1 MSLEVNIKKDL
12 GSFVLDI
19 AFNTEM
25 GISALLGASGCGKSL
40 TLKCIAGIIKPDSG
54 RIVLN
59 GRVLFDSK
67 EKIDIPPQKRGVG
80 YLFQNYA
87 LFPNMTVEQNIACGI
102 YHEKNK
108 KLKKKKVAEI
118 IEKMQISG
126 LEKRKPHQLSG
137 GQQQRVALAR
147 ILIGNPEI
155 LLLDEP
161 FSALDSYLK
170 EYMISEVKKILLEYD
185 KDMLLVTHSREEA
198 YALCSDILVMDNGK
212 LSRKGPKDEVFYDPQ
227 TVSAA
232 ILTGC
237 KNIYKAEKYDDS
249 TVNVTDLGIKLKVS
263 RKIYDGVCAIGI
275 RGHHFSM
282 DSADNVNEISVTT
295 VNKGPFDEVVKFR
308 YPSQKE
314 NTPDVWWIVER
325 KDKELAV
332 PETIGIDADKILILY
347 EKELKEN

>member
-1 MSLEVNIKKDL
+1 MSLEVKIKKDL
-12 GSFVLDI
+12 GSFVLDVE
-19 AFNTEM
+19 FETSS

-59 GRVLFDSK
+59 GRVLYDS
-67 EKIDIPPQKRGVG
+67 EKRIDIPPQKRGVG

-87 LFPNMTVEQNIACGI
+87 LFPNMNVEQNIACGI
-102 YHEKNK
+102 HDEKDK
-108 KLKKKKVAEI
+108 KIKKEKVHNI

-126 LEKRKPHQLSG
+126 LEKHKPHQLSG

-147 ILIGNPEI
+147 ILIGNPDI

-198 YALCSDILVMDNGK
+198 YALCSEIMVMSDGL
-212 LSRKGPKDEVFYDPQ
+212 LSRKGPKDDVFYDPR
-227 TVSAA
+227 TIPAA

-237 KNIYKAEKYDDS
+237 KNVYKAEKYDD
-249 TVNVTDLGIKLKVS
+249 TTINVVDLGIKLKVE
-263 RKIYDGVCAIGI
+263 KKVEDGVCAVGI
-275 RGHHFSM
+275 RAHHFDPSIE
-282 DSADNVNEISVTT
+282 ANKNEILITT
-295 VNKGPFDEVVKFR
+295 INKGPFDQAIKFR
-308 YPSQKE
+308 YPNQLPD
-314 NTPDVWWIVER
+314 TPDVWWTVER
-325 KDKELAV
+325 KGDEFEE
-332 PETIGIDADKILILY
+332 PRSIGIPPDKILVLY
-347 EKELKEN
+347 EKEE